1 MIGKALCPKKSVNAY
16 APTSRIPLTT
26 PLSPHKPLNIRGR
39 SSVYSS
45 SWHATLRWTGSL
57 YVAHRPSNWLSYPSS
72 GPGRGSR
79 ILHFLHATTSTLS
92 LISSFHLIYGTRIG
106 ELPRM
111 HTNLISGHC
120 NLAHL
125 FHHPH
130 THPIPVPHIAQFPF
144 TLSPQCLTSHVP
156 LYDRSCSSR
165 RLRRDER
172 TNARIRLLCLASF
185 PYRPSPTYEYAH
197 GLCSFEVAASNP
209 VPELTVFLSPVCHLC
224 ND

>member
-1 MIGKALCPKKSVNAY
+1 MNAY

-57 YVAHRPSNWLSYPSS
+57 CVAHRPSNWLSYPSS
-72 GPGRGSR
+72 GPGRRSR

-172 TNARIRLLCLASF
+172 TNARTGSCVPLLH
-185 PYRPSPTYEYAH
+185 SPLHHEYAR
-197 GLCSFEVAASNP
+197 GLRSFRDRGVAPCLSCFVSSP
-209 VPELTVFLSPVCHLC
+209 LLSPPSSL
-224 ND
+224 